1 MPTPEEYR
9 QYADICVELA
19 NDTQDKA
26 ERGILLSIATQFRRI
41 ANLQDKRARLVTEPQ
56 E

>member
-9 QYADICVELA
+9 QYASICVELA
-19 NDTQDKA
+19 KDTQDKA

-41 ANLQDKRARLVTEPQ
+41 ANLQDKRAQLVKESQ
-56 E
+56 D